1 MAALAGR
8 AVECLIA
15 VGLKETQVF
24 MTELNPPTKHS
35 PEIGQWLIETRV
47 KLGLSQEALAA
58 AANVTQPTVSNIETG
73 KSRNPHRS
81 SWEKIITAL
90 TSAAQESSG
99 SSEEDQIGEGA
110 SSRAEEIK
118 KEAEEVVD
126 HASLDNSID
135 EIGSLVDFEPHD
147 DDNLP
152 SEPGIY
158 IFYDVTDRPTYIG
171 QSKDIRRRIR
181 GNHDE
186 KFWYRE
192 PIVNTAA
199 YIRIE
204 NEAQR
209 KQIEKLLITVLRSHA
224 LINKAHV
231 QRDAAGDE

>member
-1 MAALAGR
+1 
-8 AVECLIA
+8 
-15 VGLKETQVF
+15 
-24 MTELNPPTKHS
+24 MTDLNPPAKHS
-35 PEIGQWLIETRV
+35 PDIGQWLIETRI
-47 KLGLSQEALAA
+47 KLDLSQEALAD
-58 AANVTQPTVSNIETG
+58 AANVTQPTVSNIERG

-81 SWEKIITAL
+81 SWEKIINAL
-90 TSAAQESSG
+90 TFAAQKASG
-99 SSEEDQIGEGA
+99 SSEEGNVGEEA
-110 SSRAEEIK
+110 SFRAEEIK
-118 KEAEEVVD
+118 REAEEVVGN
-126 HASLDNSID
+126 ASSDANID

-199 YIRIE
+199 YIKIE

-231 QRDAAGDE
+231 QRDVAGDE

>member
-1 MAALAGR
+1 MLVA
-8 AVECLIA
+8 I
-15 VGLKETQVF
+15 GLDESQVL
-24 MTELNPPTKHS
+24 MTDLNPPSKHS
-35 PEIGQWLIETRV
+35 SDIGQWLIETRIG
-47 KLGLSQEALAA
+47 LGLSQEELAD

-81 SWEKIITAL
+81 SWDKITKAL
-90 TSAAQESSG
+90 TEVAQKASG
-99 SSEEDQIGEGA
+99 SSEKENGGDEA
-110 SSRAEEIK
+110 PSRAEQIE
-118 KEAEEVVD
+118 KEAHEIVD
-126 HASLDNSID
+126 NAGSDARI
-135 EIGSLVDFEPHD
+135 EQIGSLVDFEPHD

-171 QSKDIRRRIR
+171 QSGDIRRRIR

-204 NEAQR
+204 DEGQR

-231 QRDAAGDE
+231 QRDVAGDE